1 MTHGSSDDPDGE
13 DSNQTV
19 LAWTKS
25 IFIIVVFFEALIS
38 GAFPT
43 YSESC
48 RESPKILGIANSF
61 AGGVFIAIAIM
72 HIMPEQIETWGDLPR
87 NEGKEVF
94 PLPELLMFFGYT
106 LILILDKVLF
116 DASALFTDNQN

>member
-1 MTHGSSDDPDGE
+1 MTYGSSDDSDDK
-13 DSNQTV
+13 DSNPTV
-19 LAWTKS
+19 LLWTKIS
-25 IFIIVVFFEALIS
+25 FIIVVFFEALLS

-48 RESPKILGIANSF
+48 RESPKILGIAKSF

-72 HIMPEQIETWGDLPR
+72 HITPEQIETWNDLPR

-94 PLPELLMFFGYT
+94 PLPELLIFFGYT

-116 DASALFTDNQN
+116 DTSGLFADNEN

>member
-1 MTHGSSDDPDGE
+1 MTYGSSDDSDDK
-13 DSNQTV
+13 DSNPTV
-19 LAWTKS
+19 LLWTKIS
-25 IFIIVVFFEALIS
+25 FIIVVFFEALLS

-72 HIMPEQIETWGDLPR
+72 HITPEQIETWNDLPR

-94 PLPELLMFFGYT
+94 PLPELLIFFGYT

-116 DASALFTDNQN
+116 DTSGLFADNEN